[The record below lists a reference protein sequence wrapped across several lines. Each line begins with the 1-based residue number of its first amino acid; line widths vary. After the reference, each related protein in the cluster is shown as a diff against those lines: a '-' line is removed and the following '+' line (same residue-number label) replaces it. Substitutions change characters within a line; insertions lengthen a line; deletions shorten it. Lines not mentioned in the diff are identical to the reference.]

1 MTTQK
6 KQLEIL
12 NFLFGDFD
20 NNFNST
26 VFVGCLNRGAMAMR
40 EMKYPIR
47 NVSKIADLNFAGSCD
62 YYVTANSLKCNRPR
76 HSDQLFG
83 LHNICIDIDLHNSD
97 GSSGQKIFDDLRYFI
112 MHDLELPLPNVFV
125 RTGRGVQLW
134 WHFTETSSKLLF
146 MYQSCVQLIINRLN
160 DIISAVE
167 TLSNLKVD
175 TSASRNVVGYFRLP
189 FTFNTKSR
197 TMATADIL
205 TNETYNIAEMF
216 DDYCKY
222 ENVRFMQ
229 DINVKK
235 TSKDDIDKRYQ
246 SLIFKRKK
254 FLEDY
259 SANRNYNVTGS
270 RDLVMFLYCATVYNL
285 VGVNYVMLAMQQLNS
300 RFTSPLRQS
309 HIDSIYNYV
318 VSKGGLR
325 FTNTK
330 FLDYLPFL
338 TDTERISYN
347 TAKTTNATRDTR
359 RKTAKEERNRKI
371 MELATQGMT
380 TQQIADTVGCSV
392 RTVKTFL
399 KSQGFSHIEDN
410 RLQAIKLRNQGM
422 TTKCIAEKLNLPERT
437 IKRYCQKEEEKG
449 H

>member
-1 MTTQK
+1 MTTQE

-12 NFLFGDFD
+12 KLLFG
-20 NNFNST
+20 NCVEEYTSIISI
-26 VFVGCLNRGAMAMR
+26 GCLSNGVMK
-40 EMKYPIR
+40 EMKYPTYNIER
-47 NVSKIADLNFAGSCD
+47 ISELRYSRWCD
-62 YYVTANSLKCNRPR
+62 YYITANTTRVNRPR
-76 HSDQLFG
+76 TKFELFA
-83 LHNICIDIDLHNSD
+83 LHNICIDIDLHSSDDNINDVANS
-97 GSSGQKIFDDLRYFI
+97 LEYFL
-112 MHDLELPLPNVFV
+112 MEDLEIPIPNIFV

-134 WHFTETSSKLLF
+134 WHFEETSSKLLF
-146 MYQSCVQLIINRLN
+146 MYQALVQMIIDRLN
-160 DIISAVE
+160 EIISAVE

-189 FTFNTKSR
+189 FTVNTKSN

-222 ENVRFMQ
+222 ENVRFIQ

-270 RDLVMFLYCATVYNL
+270 RDLVMFLYCVNL
-285 VGVNYVMLAMQQLNS
+285 IQIVNIDFVMVAMKKLNS
-300 RFTSPLRQS
+300 QFSEPLEQS
-309 HIDSIYNYV
+309 KLDEILGYMQR
-318 VSKGGLR
+318 KGVL
-325 FTNTK
+325 K
-330 FLDYLPFL
+330 FRNETFLSFLPFSAEERSRYL
-338 TDTERISYN
+338 TVKAHN
-347 TAKTTNATRDTR
+347 GTRDEE
-359 RKTAKEERNRKI
+359 RKHKKEERNRRI
-371 MELATQGMT
+371 LEMATEGKT
-380 TQQIADTVGCSV
+380 TEQIADNVGCSDKTV
-392 RTVKTFL
+392 RTFL
-399 KSQGFSHIEDN
+399 KSQGFSYSEVIKE
-410 RLQAIKLRNQGM
+410 QAIKLRNQGM

-437 IKRYCQKEEEKG
+437 IKRYCQKKEEKD

>member
-1 MTTQK
+1 MTTHTQE

-47 NVSKIADLNFAGSCD
+47 NVLKIADLNFAGSCD

-97 GSSGQKIFDDLRYFI
+97 GSLSQKIFDDLRYFI
-112 MHDLELPLPNVFV
+112 VHDFELPLPNVFV

-134 WHFTETSSKLLF
+134 WHFAEASSKLLF
-146 MYQSCVQLIINRLN
+146 MYQSITQLIINRLN
-160 DIISAVE
+160 DIISAVD
-167 TLSNLKVD
+167 TLSGFNID
-175 TSASRNVVGYFRLP
+175 TTASRNVVGYFRLP

-197 TMATADIL
+197 TMATAEFL
-205 TNETYNIAEMF
+205 TEEVYNLVELFEGYCYDVHSIAHSSVVATSLQIQPHPQIGSKQ
-216 DDYCKY
+216 YISL
-222 ENVRFMQ
+222 VR
-229 DINVKK
+229 
-235 TSKDDIDKRYQ
+235 
-246 SLIFKRKK
+246 KRKK

-259 SANRNYNVTGS
+259 CANRDYNIVGS
-270 RDLVMFLYCATVYNL
+270 RDLVMFLYCATIYNL

-300 RFTSPLRQS
+300 RFTTPLRQS
-309 HIDSIYNYV
+309 HLDSIYNYV

-325 FTNTK
+325 FTNAN

-338 TDTERISYN
+338 TNLERISYN
-347 TAKTTNATRDTR
+347 TVKTTNATRDAK
-359 RKTAKEERNRKI
+359 RKTAREERNRKI

-380 TQQIADTVGCSV
+380 TQQIAYTVGCSDKTV
-392 RTVKTFL
+392 RTFL
-399 KSQGFSHIEDN
+399 KSQGFSYSE
-410 RLQAIKLRNQGM
+410 LIKEQVRELARQG
-422 TTKCIAEKLNLPERT
+422 KNLVSISKELNIPYVS
-437 IKRYCQKEEEKG
+437 IKKYSK
-449 H
+449 

>member
-1 MTTQK
+1 MTTHTQE

-47 NVSKIADLNFAGSCD
+47 NVLKIADLNFAGSCD

-97 GSSGQKIFDDLRYFI
+97 GSFSRKIFDDLKFFI
-112 MHDLELPLPNVFV
+112 VHDLELPLPNVFV

-146 MYQSCVQLIINRLN
+146 MYQSITQLIINRLN
-160 DIISAVE
+160 DIISAVD
-167 TLSNLKVD
+167 TLSGFNID
-175 TSASRNVVGYFRLP
+175 IMASRNVVGYFRLP

-197 TMATADIL
+197 TMATAEFL
-205 TNETYNIAEMF
+205 TAEVYNLVDLFEQ
-216 DDYCKY
+216 Y
-222 ENVRFMQ
+222 EQPTTQSVVTTSSQIQPHPHPQIGSKQYISLVR
-229 DINVKK
+229 
-235 TSKDDIDKRYQ
+235 
-246 SLIFKRKK
+246 KRKK

-259 SANRNYNVTGS
+259 CANRDYNIVGS

-371 MELATQGMT
+371 LELATQGMT
-380 TQQIADTVGCSV
+380 TEYIAGTVGCSSK
-392 RTVKTFL
+392 TVKRFL
-399 KSQGFSHIEDN
+399 QSQGFSYSE
-410 RLQAIKLRNQGM
+410 LIKEQVRELARQG
-422 TTKCIAEKLNLPERT
+422 KDLVSISKELNIPYVS
-437 IKRYCQKEEEKG
+437 IKKYSK
-449 H
+449 